1 MKDLFFPY
9 YVNKGRLLDIYAIL
23 NQGYSEYEEIT
34 SSIASE
40 KQKVDKG
47 EMSIGASFK
56 LFNFGG
62 TASDEKT
69 KTNTENNQSTEKKI
83 QTITSTL
90 KIVLDEMRDKKYLC
104 SLEESEDGD
113 FVELNS
119 ISFQIN
125 SIKMLIDEIE
135 EILKLYGDLKAFNS
149 REIKTAVGQFKNV
162 SKTIRTMFN
171 GEEVLF
177 ETEDYAIVGNI
188 FDEFI
193 YQSIKSDLINSKY
206 RCLCQIKRIYPE
218 GTSLMRNTIFS
229 KIKDKSYKDNVITAV
244 QEVCSENGYEFN
256 STAIA
261 AIENKK
267 VYEIE
272 IIALYK

>member
-34 SSIASE
+34 SSVASE

-90 KIVLDEMRDKKYLC
+90 RIVLDEMREKKYLC
-104 SLEESEDGD
+104 SLENVQDGD
-113 FVELNS
+113 FVELDS
-119 ISFQIN
+119 ITFQIN
-125 SIKMLIDEIE
+125 SIKMLMDEIE

-177 ETEDYAIVGNI
+177 EAENYAVVGNI

-206 RCLCQIKRIYPE
+206 RCLCQIKKIYPE

-229 KIKDKSYKDNVITAV
+229 KIKDKSYKDNVIKAV
-244 QEVCSENGYEFN
+244 QQVCCENGYEFN
-256 STAIA
+256 STAVA

>member
-23 NQGYSEYEEIT
+23 NKGYSEYEEIT

-90 KIVLDEMRDKKYLC
+90 KIVLDEMREKKYLC
-104 SLEESEDGD
+104 SLHDAKDGD
-113 FVELNS
+113 FVELDS
-119 ISFQIN
+119 ITFQIN
-125 SIKMLIDEIE
+125 SIKMLMDELDEIS
-135 EILKLYGDLKAFNS
+135 KLCGNMQAFSNTS
-149 REIKTAVGQFKNV
+149 DKMTVKSFNNI
-162 SKTIRTMFN
+162 SKSIRNLCN
-171 GEEVLF
+171 GEEVLYIND
-177 ETEDYAIVGNI
+177 EYAIVGNI
-188 FDEFI
+188 YDEFL
-193 YQSIKSDLINSKY
+193 YQAVRSDLINTKIQ
-206 RCLCQIKRIYPE
+206 CLCQIKKKFLN

-229 KIKDKSYKDNVITAV
+229 KIKAKDQKDTFIKAINQLSKGQVYDFDSVAV
-244 QEVCSENGYEFN
+244 TEIIG
-256 STAIA
+256 
-261 AIENKK
+261 KP